1 MIAGTKSVDTQC
13 NQNLSWVTR
22 ANTRIRNTM
31 PERLLVLGHSPNTR
45 PILKVIWRRPCSR
58 AYQSFSHG
66 FRCVIFRVAC
76 ARKPGHWF
84 TRPSGV
90 LFFFSSFPR
99 VNHLDEG
106 QKKSH
111 TLNIHMTSTCCK
123 GQLLCRRQY
132 ARQGKWVMGFMG
144 FKAREALGLPTGHS
158 YPWLKRKRF
167 RVFSRVSRL

>member
-1 MIAGTKSVDTQC
+1 MGYTCQHSDSKHNARK
-13 NQNLSWVTR
+13 VTR
-22 ANTRIRNTM
+22 FWTQSKHSADLEGDLATPLQSCISEF
-31 PERLLVLGHSPNTR
+31 PSRLSMCDFSCRVRAQTWPLVYEAFWCFG
-45 PILKVIWRRPCSR
+45 
-58 AYQSFSHG
+58 
-66 FRCVIFRVAC
+66 
-76 ARKPGHWF
+76 
-84 TRPSGV
+84 
-90 LFFFSSFPR
+90 FFFPSFPR

-111 TLNIHMTSTCCK
+111 TLNVHMTSTCCK

-167 RVFSRVSRL
+167 RVFSRVPRL